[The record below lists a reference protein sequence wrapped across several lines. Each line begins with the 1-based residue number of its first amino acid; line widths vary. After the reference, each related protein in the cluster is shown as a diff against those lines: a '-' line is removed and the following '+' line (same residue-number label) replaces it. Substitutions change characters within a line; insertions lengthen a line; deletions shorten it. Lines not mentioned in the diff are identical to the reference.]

1 MLVNKKA
8 VSTLILAILILCS
21 AVFGA
26 FLSYM
31 WVMANFYLEPE
42 TVDLVITNVD
52 FPVDHAD
59 YFYVTVMNPS
69 HSPFGTNI
77 TEIYFTVEG
86 DNKLYNVTDT
96 SPESLPITLERGTSE
111 TIKCLLSWGEF
122 AGKIITVHVS
132 AMNASGAVVYTSTE
146 YVKLEVTAILNA
158 ALSCKQ
164 FNVAIKNDP
173 QSAINLT
180 LTKIYINRMPI
191 ENISRLPDDQNVT
204 FPIDAVAG
212 NPISLRCLYN
222 WETFKNP
229 TIRVETS
236 EGYYAETS
244 ANATASVLLLI
255 TDVAFNETNP
265 NANETSITVSNS
277 ELSSTLVDISDIALT
292 YSNGTKYH
300 INGSYT
306 NPSFAP
312 YYRLDVNKTVTFNH
326 CIWNWRNYRGQN
338 ITIAVNVKQGFTP
351 TSRTIKTPQSVI
363 FKITELNFNLTDTS
377 HFLVTVA
384 NMRCSLQNIN
394 ITKIKVN
401 GTDTASTN
409 QIVNIGEEE
418 IFNCTFD
425 WASFRGKDISITAHT
440 LDGLYTAPKSITLPS
455 VDLKILVDEYDF
467 AKSPEGIPYVNIT
480 VENTLFS
487 NRNVTVTQIIFKTEN
502 TTDTINGALTNPAL
516 VPNGY
521 TLNVNANVTIL
532 CPWNWTLYQNQTV
545 TITVQTAEGFSIS
558 QTFQIPPTP

>member
-8 VSTLILAILILCS
+8 VSTIILIILILCS
-21 AVFGA
+21 VVFGA

-42 TVDLVITNVD
+42 NTVDLVITQVD

-69 HSPFGTNI
+69 HSPSGTNI

-86 DNKLYNVTDT
+86 DNKLYNVTNT
-96 SPESLPITLERGTSE
+96 YPESLPITLEKGTSE
-111 TIKCLLSWGEF
+111 TIKCLLSWDEF

-164 FNVAIKNDP
+164 FNVTIKNDP

-212 NPISLRCLYN
+212 NSISLRCLYN

-244 ANATASVLLLI
+244 GNATASVLLLI

-265 NANETSITVSNS
+265 NEVSITVLNS
-277 ELSSTLVDISDIALT
+277 EGSSTPVDISDIVLT
-292 YSNGTKYH
+292 YNNGTKYL
-300 INGSYT
+300 INGSLVS
-306 NPSFAP
+306 PSLP
-312 YYRLDVNKTVTFNH
+312 NTVQKNSNVTFK
-326 CIWNWRNYRGQN
+326 CVWPWRDYRDN
-338 ITIAVNVKQGFTP
+338 NVSITVYTRQGYTP
-351 TSRTIKTPQSVI
+351 VSEMVKTPPEIVL
-363 FKITELNFNLTDTS
+363 KITANFNLTDTE
-377 HFLVTVA
+377 HFLVNVT
-384 NMRCSLQNIN
+384 NMLCSLQNI
-394 ITKIKVN
+394 
-401 GTDTASTN
+401 
-409 QIVNIGEEE
+409 
-418 IFNCTFD
+418 
-425 WASFRGKDISITAHT
+425 
-440 LDGLYTAPKSITLPS
+440 
-455 VDLKILVDEYDF
+455 
-467 AKSPEGIPYVNIT
+467 
-480 VENTLFS
+480 
-487 NRNVTVTQIIFKTEN
+487 TVTQIKFDTNQTSFTPQNITAGDSKEFSCEFNWTAFRRNTVTVTVNASNVIVSQNVTLPYMYLKIINANFTTTEN
-502 TTDTINGALTNPAL
+502 GKNF
-516 VPNGY
+516 
-521 TLNVNANVTIL
+521 NVTIKNIENSLLNTTITRIVVRFENETVFKVDGIEYIIEVGKNATLTFSWDWSL
-532 CPWNWTLYQNQTV
+532 CKNKEV
-545 TITVQTAEGFSIS
+545 TISVYTSEDLEFVDIFTV
-558 QTFQIPPTP
+558 

>member
-1 MLVNKKA
+1 MLINKKA
-8 VSTLILAILILCS
+8 VSTIILIILILCS

-26 FLSYM
+26 LLSYM
-31 WVMANFYLEPE
+31 WVMGNFYLEPE

-69 HSPFGTNI
+69 HSPSGTNI

-132 AMNASGAVVYTSTE
+132 AMNASGAAVYTSTE

-164 FNVAIKNDP
+164 FNVTIKNDP

-212 NPISLRCLYN
+212 NLISLRCLYN

-265 NANETSITVSNS
+265 NEVSITVLNS
-277 ELSSTLVDISDIALT
+277 EVSSTPVDVSDIVLT
-292 YSNGTKYH
+292 YNNGTKYH
-300 INGSYT
+300 INGSLTSPSLPHTLQT
-306 NPSFAP
+306 NS
-312 YYRLDVNKTVTFNH
+312 NVTFR
-326 CIWNWRNYRGQN
+326 CVWPWKDYRDKN
-338 ITIAVNVKQGFTP
+338 VSITVYTRQGYTP
-351 TSRTIKTPQSVI
+351 VSEMVKTPPEIVL
-363 FKITELNFNLTDTS
+363 KIMANFNLTDTD
-377 HFLVTVA
+377 HFLVNVT
-384 NMRCSLQNIN
+384 NMLCSLQNI
-394 ITKIKVN
+394 
-401 GTDTASTN
+401 
-409 QIVNIGEEE
+409 
-418 IFNCTFD
+418 
-425 WASFRGKDISITAHT
+425 
-440 LDGLYTAPKSITLPS
+440 
-455 VDLKILVDEYDF
+455 
-467 AKSPEGIPYVNIT
+467 
-480 VENTLFS
+480 
-487 NRNVTVTQIIFKTEN
+487 TVTQIKFDTNQTSFSPQNITAGDWKQFNCIFNWTAFRRNTVTVTVNASNVIVLQNVTLPYMYLKIINANFTTTEN
-502 TTDTINGALTNPAL
+502 GKNF
-516 VPNGY
+516 
-521 TLNVNANVTIL
+521 NVTIENIGNSL
-532 CPWNWTLYQNQTV
+532 LNANITRIVVRFENETVFKVDGIEYIIEVGKNATLTFSWDWSLSKNKEV
-545 TITVQTAEGFSIS
+545 TISVYTSEGLEFVDTFTV
-558 QTFQIPPTP
+558 

>member
-1 MLVNKKA
+1 MLINKKA
-8 VSTLILAILILCS
+8 VSTIILIVLILCS

-26 FLSYM
+26 LLSYM
-31 WVMANFYLEPE
+31 WVMGNFYLEPE

-69 HSPFGTNI
+69 HSPSGTNI

-86 DNKLYNVTDT
+86 DNKLYNVTGT

-158 ALSCKQ
+158 ALNCKQ
-164 FNVAIKNDP
+164 FNITIKNDP

-212 NPISLRCLYN
+212 NLISLRCLYN

-265 NANETSITVSNS
+265 NEVSITVLNS
-277 ELSSTLVDISDIALT
+277 EVSSTSVDVSDIVLT
-292 YSNGTKYH
+292 YNNGTKYH
-300 INGSYT
+300 INGSLTSPSLPHTLQT
-306 NPSFAP
+306 NS
-312 YYRLDVNKTVTFNH
+312 NVTFR
-326 CIWNWRNYRGQN
+326 CVWPWKDYRDKN
-338 ITIAVNVKQGFTP
+338 VSITVYTRQGYTP
-351 TSRTIKTPQSVI
+351 VSEMVKTPPEIVL
-363 FKITELNFNLTDTS
+363 KIMANFNLTDTD
-377 HFLVTVA
+377 HFLVNVT
-384 NMRCSLQNIN
+384 NMLCSLQNITVTQIKFDTNQTSFTPQN
-394 ITKIKVN
+394 ITAGDWK
-401 GTDTASTN
+401 
-409 QIVNIGEEE
+409 Q
-418 IFNCTFD
+418 FNCTFN
-425 WASFRGKDISITAHT
+425 WTAFRR
-440 LDGLYTAPKSITLPS
+440 
-455 VDLKILVDEYDF
+455 
-467 AKSPEGIPYVNIT
+467 
-480 VENTLFS
+480 NT
-487 NRNVTVTQIIFKTEN
+487 VTVTVNASNVIVLQNVTLPYMYLKIINANFTTTEN
-502 TTDTINGALTNPAL
+502 GKNF
-516 VPNGY
+516 
-521 TLNVNANVTIL
+521 NVTIENIGNSLLNANITRIVVRFENETVFKVDGIEYIIEVGKNATLTFSWDWSL
-532 CPWNWTLYQNQTV
+532 CKNKEV
-545 TITVQTAEGFSIS
+545 TISVYTSEGLEFVDTFTV
-558 QTFQIPPTP
+558 